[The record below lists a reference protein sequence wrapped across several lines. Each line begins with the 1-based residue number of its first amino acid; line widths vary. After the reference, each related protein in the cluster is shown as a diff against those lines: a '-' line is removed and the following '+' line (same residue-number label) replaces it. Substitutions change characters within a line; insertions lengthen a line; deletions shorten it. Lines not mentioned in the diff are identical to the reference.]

1 MLVFNGLRGDKFT
14 LYQRDTGVKYERN
27 TIPAF
32 HERKDRGRRCKKAR
46 RVAENAADPRN
57 GRASAEAWLQLSD
70 GTRSRGRKRRN
81 GAAGRLKIA
90 SQRFRTNAAYS
101 RGRKYGVERI
111 QVATRPAKINRKFP
125 AFRGRATKSF

>member
-90 SQRFRTNAAYS
+90 SQRFRTNAAVS
-101 RGRKYGVERI
+101 RERKQGGERSAAAI
-111 QVATRPAKINRKFP
+111 HARKN
-125 AFRGRATKSF
+125 K